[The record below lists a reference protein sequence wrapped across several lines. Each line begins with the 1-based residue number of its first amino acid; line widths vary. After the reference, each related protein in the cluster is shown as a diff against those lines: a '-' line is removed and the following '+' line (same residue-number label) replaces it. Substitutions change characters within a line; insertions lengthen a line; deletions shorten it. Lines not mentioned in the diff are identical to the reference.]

1 MKNVKITYI
10 GGGSQQWA
18 LRLMADLALS
28 EKLSGRLVLYD
39 IDHAAALKNKEIS
52 AQIFG
57 KPGAVGKFAVDVE
70 ETLEAA
76 LKDADFVVIS
86 IEPGPTEKRFID
98 LKIPEKYG
106 ICQTVGDTTGP
117 GGIARAIRSIPT
129 MADFAHAIMAVCPD
143 AWVINYTN
151 PMAWC
156 TGALYAA
163 EPGIKALGCCH
174 EVFHTQEML
183 AKWIAETY
191 KVDMPTRHDIKLDIS
206 GVNHFTFA
214 TDAVWKGKSVLQD
227 FADSMKAGEPEVLSK
242 NALDREAN
250 EDWFTS
256 EFKVA
261 EDFLARFGVLGA
273 AGDRHLAEF
282 VPWYLSSK
290 QEINSWGVCVTPY
303 EWRVKR
309 SQNPDEARQKYLEE
323 DLSPSGEEGV
333 VLLEALAGA
342 TDELV
347 RTNFN
352 MPNMGQNPDAP
363 VGAIVESYGLISE
376 NKVEPITCG
385 ILPSA
390 VQALEDRNLEIQQ
403 LVLDGVMNKDKDM
416 IFAGFAIDPLN
427 AISPRASRALFEE
440 IWQALEMDY

>member
-1 MKNVKITYI
+1 MKQVKITYI

-28 EKLSGRLVLYD
+28 DKLTGSLVLYD

-52 AQIFG
+52 ARIFN
-57 KPGAVGKFAVDVE
+57 KPGARSRFVVEVE
-70 ETLEAA
+70 ESLDEA
-76 LKDADFVVIS
+76 LKGADFVVIS

-106 ICQTVGDTTGP
+106 IYQTVGDTTGP
-117 GGIARAIRSIPT
+117 GGIARAVRSIPT
-129 MADFAHAIMAVCPD
+129 MAEFARHIMAVCPD
-143 AWVINYTN
+143 AWVINYAN

-163 EPGIKALGCCH
+163 APDIKALGCCH

-183 AKWIAETY
+183 AKWIARAY
-191 KVDMPTRHDIKLDIS
+191 KVDLPSRQDIKLDIS

-214 TDAVWKGKSVLQD
+214 TDAVWKGRSILAE
-227 FADSMKAGEPEVLSK
+227 FAAAMTEDEPESLSRI
-242 NALDREAN
+242 ALEREAK

-256 EFKVA
+256 EFKIA

-290 QEINSWGVCVTPY
+290 AEINSWGVCMTPY
-303 EWRVKR
+303 EWRIKR
-309 SQNPDEARQKYLEE
+309 ANTPDEARQKYLEA
-323 DLSPSGEEGV
+323 DLAPSGEEGV
-333 VLLEALAGA
+333 LLLEALAGA

-352 MPNMGQNPDAP
+352 MPNIGQNPDAP
-363 VGAIVESYGLISE
+363 VGAIVESYGLIAK
-376 NKVEPITCG
+376 NKVEPIGCG
-385 ILPSA
+385 ILPAA
-390 VQALEDRNLEIQQ
+390 VQALEDRVLKIQQ
-403 LVLDGVMNKDKDM
+403 LVLDGVMNRDREM
-416 IFAGFAIDPLN
+416 VFAGFAIDPLN
-427 AISPRASRALFEE
+427 TISPRAARAMFDE
-440 IWQALEMDY
+440 IWGALALDW

>member
-1 MKNVKITYI
+1 MKQVKITYI

-28 EKLSGRLVLYD
+28 DKLTGSLVLYD

-52 AQIFG
+52 ARIFN
-57 KPGAVGKFAVDVE
+57 KPGARSRFVVEVE
-70 ETLEAA
+70 ESLDEA
-76 LKDADFVVIS
+76 LKGADFVIIS

-106 ICQTVGDTTGP
+106 IYQTVGDTTGP

-129 MADFAHAIMAVCPD
+129 MAEFAHHIMAVCPD

-163 EPGIKALGCCH
+163 EPDIKALGCCH

-183 AKWIAETY
+183 AKWIAGAY
-191 KVDMPTRHDIKLDIS
+191 KVDLPSRQDIKLDIS

-214 TDAVWKGKSVLQD
+214 TDAVWKGRSILAE
-227 FADSMKAGEPEVLSK
+227 FAAAMTEDEPEALSRI
-242 NALDREAN
+242 ALEREAK

-256 EFKVA
+256 EFKIA
-261 EDFLARFGVLGA
+261 KDFLARFGVLGA

-290 QEINSWGVCVTPY
+290 AEINSWGVCMTPY
-303 EWRVKR
+303 EWRIKR
-309 SQNPDEARQKYLEE
+309 ANTPDEARQKYLEA
-323 DLSPSGEEGV
+323 DLAPSGEEGV
-333 VLLEALAGA
+333 LLLEALAGA
-342 TDELV
+342 MDELV

-352 MPNMGQNPDAP
+352 MPNIGQNPDAP
-363 VGAIVESYGLISE
+363 VGAIVESYGLIAK
-376 NKVEPITCG
+376 NKVEPIGCG

-390 VQALEDRNLEIQQ
+390 VQALEDRVLEIQQ
-403 LVLDGVMNKDKDM
+403 LVLDGVMNRDRET

-427 AISPRASRALFEE
+427 TISPRAARAMFDE
-440 IWQALEMDY
+440 IWGALALDW

>member
-1 MKNVKITYI
+1 MKQVKITYI

-18 LRLMADLALS
+18 PRLMADLALS
-28 EKLSGRLVLYD
+28 DKLTGSLVLYD

-52 AQIFG
+52 ARIFN
-57 KPGAVGKFAVDVE
+57 KPGARSRFVVEVE
-70 ETLEAA
+70 ESLDEA
-76 LKDADFVVIS
+76 LKGADFVVIS

-106 ICQTVGDTTGP
+106 IYQTVGDTTGP

-129 MADFAHAIMAVCPD
+129 MAEFARHIMAVCPD

-163 EPGIKALGCCH
+163 EP
-174 EVFHTQEML
+174 
-183 AKWIAETY
+183 
-191 KVDMPTRHDIKLDIS
+191 DIKLDIS

-214 TDAVWKGKSVLQD
+214 TDAVWKGRSILAE
-227 FADSMKAGEPEVLSK
+227 FAAAMTEDEPEALSRI
-242 NALDREAN
+242 ALEREAK
-250 EDWFTS
+250 EDWLTS
-256 EFKVA
+256 KFKIA

-290 QEINSWGVCVTPY
+290 AEINSWGVCMTPY
-303 EWRVKR
+303 EWRIKR
-309 SQNPDEARQKYLEE
+309 ANTPDEARQKYLEA
-323 DLSPSGEEGV
+323 DLAPSGEEGV
-333 VLLEALAGA
+333 LLLEALAGA
-342 TDELV
+342 MDELV

-352 MPNMGQNPDAP
+352 MPNIGQNPDAP
-363 VGAIVESYGLISE
+363 VGAIVESYGLIAK
-376 NKVEPITCG
+376 NRVEPIGCG
-385 ILPSA
+385 ILPTA
-390 VQALEDRNLEIQQ
+390 VQALEDRVLKIQQ
-403 LVLDGVMNKDKDM
+403 LVLDGVMNRDREM

-427 AISPRASRALFEE
+427 TISPRAARAMFDE
-440 IWQALEMDY
+440 IWGALALDW

>member
-1 MKNVKITYI
+1 MKQVKITYI

-28 EKLSGRLVLYD
+28 DKLTGSLVLYD

-52 AQIFG
+52 ARIFD
-57 KPGAVGKFAVDVE
+57 KPGACSRFVVE
-70 ETLEAA
+70 VEDSLDEA
-76 LKDADFVVIS
+76 LRGADFVVIS

-106 ICQTVGDTTGP
+106 IFQTVGDTTGP

-129 MADFAHAIMAVCPD
+129 MAEFAHRIMAVCPD

-163 EPGIKALGCCH
+163 EPDIKALGCCH

-191 KVDMPTRHDIKLDIS
+191 KVDLPRRQDVKLDIS

-214 TDAVWKGKSVLQD
+214 TDAVWKGRSILAE
-227 FADSMKAGEPEVLSK
+227 FAAAMTEGEPEGLSRI
-242 NALDREAN
+242 ALEREAK
-250 EDWFTS
+250 EEWFTS
-256 EFKVA
+256 EFKIA

-290 QEINSWGVCVTPY
+290 AEINSWGVCMTTY
-303 EWRVKR
+303 EWRIKR
-309 SQNPDEARQKYLEE
+309 ANNPDEARQKYLEE
-323 DLSPSGEEGV
+323 DLAPSGEEGV
-333 VLLEALAGA
+333 LLLEALAGA

-352 MPNMGQNPDAP
+352 MPNIGQNPDAP
-363 VGAIVESYGLISE
+363 VGAIVESYGLISK
-376 NKVEPITCG
+376 NKVEPIGCG

-390 VQALEDRNLEIQQ
+390 VQALEDRVLDIQQ
-403 LVLDGVMNKDKDM
+403 LVLDGVMNRDRKM
-416 IFAGFAIDPLN
+416 VFAGFAIDPLN
-427 AISPRASRALFEE
+427 TISPRAARAMFDE
-440 IWQALEMDY
+440 IWTALALDW